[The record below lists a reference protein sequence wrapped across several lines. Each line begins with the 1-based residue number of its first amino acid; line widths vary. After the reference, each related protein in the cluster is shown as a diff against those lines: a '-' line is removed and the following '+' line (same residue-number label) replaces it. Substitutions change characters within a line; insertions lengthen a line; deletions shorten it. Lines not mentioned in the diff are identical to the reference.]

1 MKATLPTYLTCHQ
14 KETLRRVQNEARKA
28 WWRDGHPGWGI
39 WTYMSEEGLVK
50 NVHSQVRLS
59 CLARGLTCLEVPGH
73 HSFALMCEGA
83 LVDKVTSLEWHF
95 YMPRP

>member
-39 WTYMSEEGLVK
+39 WDYMSEEGLVK
-50 NVHSQVRLS
+50 NVHSQVRLP
-59 CLARGLTCLEVPGH
+59 CLACGLMCLKRCPGH
-73 HSFALMCEGA
+73 IAVALQSDMWMHPG
-83 LVDKVTSLEWHF
+83 
-95 YMPRP
+95 

>member
-39 WTYMSEEGLVK
+39 WDYMSEEGLAK
-50 NVHSQVRLS
+50 NVHSQVWPH
-59 CLARGLTCLEVPGH
+59 CLAYGLMCLERCLGTISVSSG
-73 HSFALMCEGA
+73 
-83 LVDKVTSLEWHF
+83 TSV
-95 YMPRP
+95 